1 MMKSPEG
8 SWLENFFLGPVLKS
22 RFFFGGAHGLTLVCL
37 QAFMFAYSERSKTH
51 ASHTM
56 ADDVPEEV
64 KLRRLQEV
72 IDAFRETG
80 EAASK
85 SLIGSEHVVLVE
97 GESKRSTKESPQMS
111 GRNDNNKICV
121 WSPVDVPGPDGAAIT
136 PGKGTWL
143 RVKVVNAGRNTLYVE
158 PLKAQAT
165 L

>member
-1 MMKSPEG
+1 MASHAFAAV
-8 SWLENFFLGPVLKS
+8 S
-22 RFFFGGAHGLTLVCL
+22 L

-80 EAASK
+80 EAAAK

-97 GESKRSTKESPQMS
+97 GESKRSTKESPQMC
-111 GRNDNNKICV
+111 GRNDANKICV
-121 WSPVDVPGPDGAAIT
+121 WSPVDVPGSDGGMVT
-136 PGKGTWL
+136 PASGTWL
-143 RVKVVNAGRNTLYVE
+143 RVKVTNAGRNTVYVE
-158 PLKAQAT
+158 PLRAQAT